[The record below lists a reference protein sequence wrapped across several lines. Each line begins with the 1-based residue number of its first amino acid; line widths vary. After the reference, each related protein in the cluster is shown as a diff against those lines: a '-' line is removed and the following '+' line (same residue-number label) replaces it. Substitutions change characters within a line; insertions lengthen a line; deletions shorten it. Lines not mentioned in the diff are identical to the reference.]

1 MGLRLVSRTGGRR
14 VDTIGVP
21 LGPNGARADEGGPV
35 EAASSGPYT
44 PGFAHLE
51 VPWLAAGTYTLVATT
66 FSPNERGSFVLKCCS
81 EVPWTRQG
89 VQPVPPEGDGMACA
103 KLRGRWEGGGTGG
116 GTAAGCTNYGRYDRN
131 PVFRIVCTTRTNL
144 MARLMAHAPS
154 NDGHSGGDLNRASSG
169 QALNLALFAFAA
181 GGPIAGGSA
190 VAVGLPRGAS
200 PSALVPGDLNAGAC
214 RATTRQGV
222 YTAAACGVALGALAL
237 EPGTYLAVP
246 STFEPWAG
254 DFALAMYTHPPGAQV
269 SQVQ

>member
-1 MGLRLVSRTGGRR
+1 MRRTGGTR

-21 LGPNGARADEGGPV
+21 PSGANGSDEGGPV

-51 VPWLAAGTYTLVATT
+51 VPQLAAGTYTLVATT
-66 FSPNERGSFVLKCCS
+66 FSPNERGHFVLKCYS
-81 EVPWTRQG
+81 GVPWTRQG
-89 VQPVPPEGDGMACA
+89 LQAVPPEGDGMACA
-103 KLRGRWEGGGTGG
+103 TLRGRWEGGGNGD

-131 PVFRIVCTTRTNL
+131 PVFRVVCTARTTL
-144 MARLMAHAPS
+144 LARLVAHAPRT
-154 NDGHSGGDLNRASSG
+154 DGQRANGDSHRASSG

-200 PSALVPGDLNAGAC
+200 PSMALVGPGQGPSTC
-214 RATTRQGV
+214 RATSHRGV
-222 YTAAACGVALGALAL
+222 YTAAACGVVLGAVAL
-237 EPGTYLAVP
+237 EAGTYLAVL

-254 DFALAMYTHPPGAQV
+254 EFSLVVYTHPAGAQV